1 MKLNLSREAKIGLIV
16 AGAIFL
22 LVYGLNFLK
31 GKNIFTNRTHFFAI
45 YENVDGLTEANP
57 VFINGFIVGQV
68 NHIFFHPDN
77 SGKMIVE
84 ISLKEN
90 DLTIPKN
97 TVARVFA
104 NGLLGTQAINLV
116 LGDSKA
122 FAESGD
128 TLAGDV
134 KSKMLDDIGDQV
146 LPIKNKAEKLI
157 VTIDSLVASVNGIIN
172 QGGGNNLKN
181 TLKNLNSM
189 TAQADGLLASEK
201 VRLDNILQNVESITG
216 NLKTGNKD
224 LAAILK
230 NFNTISDSLA
240 KANIATTINNANSA
254 IKNIDIIAAKIN
266 SGKGSIG
273 LLVNNDS
280 LYNNLTSASKNLDK
294 LLIDLNQHPGRYV
307 HLSVFGKKD
316 SK

>member
-1 MKLNLSREAKIGLIV
+1 MKFNLSREAKIGLLV
-16 AGAIFL
+16 VGAIFL

-31 GKNIFTNRTHFFAI
+31 GKNIFTNRTHFYAI
-45 YENVDGLTEANP
+45 YQNVDGLTEANP

-68 NHIFFHPDN
+68 NKIFFHSDN
-77 SGKMIVE
+77 SGKMIVA

-90 DLTIPKN
+90 DLAIPRN
-97 TVARVFA
+97 TVAQVFS

-116 LGDSKA
+116 LGDSKT

-128 TLAGDV
+128 TLSGFV

-157 VTIDSLVASVNGIIN
+157 VTIDSLVASLNTVLNE
-172 QGGGNNLKN
+172 GGSNNLKN
-181 TLKNLNSM
+181 ALKNLSSV
-189 TAQADGLLASEK
+189 TAKADGLLTDEK
-201 VRLDNILQNVESITG
+201 MRLDNILANVESISG

-224 LAAILK
+224 LANILK
-230 NFNTISDSLA
+230 NFNSISDSLA

-254 IKNIDIIAAKIN
+254 IKNVDIIAAKIN
-266 SGKGSIG
+266 SGKGSLG

-280 LYNNLTSASKNLDK
+280 LYSNLTSASKNLDK
-294 LLIDLNQHPGRYV
+294 LIIDLNQHPSRYV

-316 SK
+316 K

>member
-1 MKLNLSREAKIGLIV
+1 MKFNLSREAKIGLVV

-31 GKNIFTNRTHFFAI
+31 GKNIFTNRTHFYAV
-45 YENVDGLTEANP
+45 YKNVDGLTEANP

-68 NHIFFHPDN
+68 NKIFFHPDN
-77 SGKMIVE
+77 SGSMIVE

-97 TVARVFA
+97 TVAMVFS
-104 NGLLGTQAINLV
+104 NGLLGTQAVNLV
-116 LGDSKA
+116 LGDAKV

-157 VTIDSLVASVNGIIN
+157 VTIDSLVANLNSVLN
-172 QGGGNNLKN
+172 QGGSNNLKSA
-181 TLKNLNSM
+181 LQNLNNV
-189 TAQADGLLASEK
+189 TAKADGLLTDEK
-201 VRLDNILQNVESITG
+201 VRLDNILANVESISG
-216 NLKTGNKD
+216 NLKNGNKD
-224 LAAILK
+224 LANILK
-230 NFNTISDSLA
+230 NFNSISDSLA

-254 IKNIDIIAAKIN
+254 IKNVDIIAAKIN
-266 SGKGSIG
+266 SGKGSLG

-294 LLIDLNQHPGRYV
+294 LIIDLNQHPGRYV

-316 SK
+316 K

>member
-1 MKLNLSREAKIGLIV
+1 MKFTISREAKIGAVV
-16 AGAIFL
+16 AVAIFL

-31 GKNIFTNRTHFFAI
+31 GKNIFTNRTHFYAI
-45 YENVDGLTEANP
+45 YDNVDGLTEANP

-68 NHIFFHPDN
+68 NKIFFHPDN
-77 SGKMIVE
+77 SGRMIVE
-84 ISLKEN
+84 MSLKEN
-90 DLTIPKN
+90 DLAIPKN
-97 TVARVFA
+97 TIARVFA

-116 LGDSKA
+116 LGDAKMY
-122 FAESGD
+122 AESGD

-157 VTIDSLVASVNGIIN
+157 VTIDSLVAGLNAVLNE
-172 QGGGNNLKN
+172 GGSNNLKN
-181 TLKNLNSM
+181 ALQNLSSV
-189 TAQADGLLASEK
+189 TAKADGLLSEEK
-201 VRLDNILQNVESITG
+201 IRLDHILANVESISS
-216 NLKTGNKD
+216 NLKSGNKD
-224 LAAILK
+224 LATILK
-230 NFNTISDSLA
+230 NFNSISDSLA

-254 IKNIDIIAAKIN
+254 IKNVDLIAAKIN
-266 SGKGSIG
+266 SGKGSLG

-294 LLIDLNQHPGRYV
+294 LIIDLNQHPGRYV

-316 SK
+316 K

>member
-1 MKLNLSREAKIGLIV
+1 MKFNISREAKIGITV
-16 AGAIFL
+16 AAAIFL

-31 GKNIFTNRTHFFAI
+31 GKNIFTNRTHFFAT
-45 YENVDGLTEANP
+45 YDNVDGLTEANP

-68 NHIFFHPDN
+68 NKIFFAPNN
-77 SGKMIVE
+77 SGKIIVE

-90 DLTIPKN
+90 DLLISKN
-97 TVARVFA
+97 TICRVFA

-116 LGDSKA
+116 LGDDKNY
-122 FAESGD
+122 AESGD
-128 TLAGDV
+128 TLKGDV

-157 VTIDSLVASVNGIIN
+157 VTIDSLVASVNSILN
-172 QGGGNNLKN
+172 KGGSNNLKN
-181 TLKNLNSM
+181 ALQNLSSV
-189 TAQADGLLASEK
+189 TAKADGLLTDEK
-201 VRLDNILQNVESITG
+201 IRLDNILANVESISG
-216 NLKTGNKD
+216 NLKSGNKD

-230 NFNTISDSLA
+230 NFSSISDSLA

-254 IKNIDIIAAKIN
+254 IKNVDIIAAKIN
-266 SGKGSIG
+266 SGKGSLG

-294 LLIDLNQHPGRYV
+294 LIIDLNQHPSRYV

-316 SK
+316 K